1 MHENAGAVAVA
12 QRLAE
17 EVLFPAAG
25 EIDASEI
32 LPQRFLDALADVGLY
47 GLVGPRWAGGFDA
60 DASTAASV
68 VEALGG
74 SSLTAAFV
82 WIQHHSP
89 VGAIAAAPWPLRDAW
104 LTDLCSGTV
113 RAGIAYAALRRP
125 GPPAAEAR
133 PARGD
138 DGWILSGY
146 APWVTGWGL
155 IDVVLVGARAGAD
168 IVWLLLDAVESPT
181 CTASLVDLAALAASS
196 TVTLRWSDHFVPA
209 SRVVAVEPYLDW
221 VRRDLAGR
229 QLNGYLSIGVAD
241 RCCSLLGPSTLD
253 GRVTAAR
260 DALDAS
266 SGARAGEARAR
277 ASVLAVRA
285 AAALVAS
292 GGGRSIEA
300 DQHAAR
306 LMREAT
312 FLLVFGQ
319 TSDIRAAQLEAL
331 GAKGRSHPAPDRPPG

>member
-1 MHENAGAVAVA
+1 VHENARTAAVA

-17 EVLFPAAG
+17 ELLFPAAR
-25 EIDASEI
+25 EIDASEVV
-32 LPQRFLDALADVGLY
+32 PQRFLDALADAGLY
-47 GLVGPRWAGGFDA
+47 GLVGPQWAGGLDA
-60 DASTAASV
+60 DAPTAASV

-89 VGAIAAAPWPLRDAW
+89 VRAMAAAPWPLRDAW
-104 LTDLCSGTV
+104 LTDLCSGRV

-133 PARGD
+133 PAPGD
-138 DGWILSGY
+138 DGWILDGF

-168 IVWLLLDAVESPT
+168 VVWLLIDAADSPT
-181 CTASLVDLAALAASS
+181 CSASLVDLAALAASS
-196 TVTLRWSDHFVPA
+196 TVTLRWTDHYVPA
-209 SRVVAVEPYLDW
+209 SRVVGVEPYLDW
-221 VRRDLAGR
+221 VRRDSAGR
-229 QLNGYLSIGVAD
+229 QLNGYLSIGVAA
-241 RCCSLLGPSTLD
+241 RCCSLLGPTALHQ
-253 GRVTAAR
+253 RVTAGRA
-260 DALDAS
+260 ALDSAS
-266 SGARAGEARAR
+266 SATVADARAR

-300 DQHAAR
+300 DQDAAR

-312 FLLVFGQ
+312 FLLVFAQ

-331 GAKGRSHPAPDRPPG
+331 GADGGRGGRGGAEG